1 MPVKEIAYDL
11 KPVRFQAAALAA
23 LQQAVEAYLIKLSIY
38 WEDEALAWSGNA
50 LQIMSLQL
58 ARTSRPAPFVLIVN
72 DVDRWKVKLEW
83 MAKIETPFLNKFGIH
98 QCWIVNRIP
107 HSSLECC
114 SAHFNGKQKNHQ
126 ARMLIHRWQSHRKL
140 SRS

>member
-1 MPVKEIAYDL
+1 MPGKRIAHDL
-11 KPVRFQAAALAA
+11 KPVIFQAAALGA

-72 DVDRWKVKLEW
+72 DVDTVHILMGNRNIIKLECLYIGG
-83 MAKIETPFLNKFGIH
+83 KVIG
-98 QCWIVNRIP
+98 
-107 HSSLECC
+107 SLVE
-114 SAHFNGKQKNHQ
+114 ANLKEYIWTVFEEGKNTIN
-126 ARMLIHRWQSHRKL
+126 ML
-140 SRS
+140 